1 MKNKK
6 RLDPLSLAAL
16 SHHTAKDNS
25 NLGEFVMEPGKII

>member
-1 MKNKK
+1 MKNKR
-6 RLDPLSLAAL
+6 RLDPLSLAAS